1 MSLVLP
7 FTNSINQSTIK
18 IQTHFSTTFGHWHI
32 IHSTRKKWKA
42 NNFFAYLISQA
53 KIRPDQLK
61 HQHFTKWEMR
71 LSPLGC
77 AKDTSCSG
85 IFSALFPF
93 NARRQLPLALASA
106 SFRFWAIILSTHN
119 GNNHKRSK
127 TILGLLILVIAV
139 LKMLQLSKLLLS
151 S

>member
-1 MSLVLP
+1 
-7 FTNSINQSTIK
+7 
-18 IQTHFSTTFGHWHI
+18 
-32 IHSTRKKWKA
+32 
-42 NNFFAYLISQA
+42 
-53 KIRPDQLK
+53 
-61 HQHFTKWEMR
+61 MR

-106 SFRFWAIILSTHN
+106 SFRFWAIIFSTHN

-127 TILGLLILVIAV
+127 TILGLLILVIAI
-139 LKMLQLSKLLLS
+139 LKMLQLSKLLISIYFQLLTVFIMNWFFSYNRKNEMLS
-151 S
+151 FCVALKYANDLIEFSHKAGLYTLEHLNYFVT